1 MTIDDEWLVF
11 LDNKQDDTLKLN
23 VKQEPKN
30 TTSFEELEKMCS
42 NIYISTKTKILFLSK
57 TINIFEDFW
66 KIPIID
72 YNKQIEGITKKQI
85 KVSFENMCKFLSQ
98 LSSRHCCCEL
108 AVVPLQH
115 QHTCAH
121 LSCQRRS
128 TLISRA
134 SNSLPASK
142 SRKRS
147 SIFSSSCRLV
157 RLCS

>member
-23 VKQEPKN
+23 VKQEPQN
-30 TTSFEELEKMCS
+30 STSFEELEKSCS

-85 KVSFENMCKFLSQ
+85 K
-98 LSSRHCCCEL
+98 
-108 AVVPLQH
+108 
-115 QHTCAH
+115 
-121 LSCQRRS
+121 
-128 TLISRA
+128 
-134 SNSLPASK
+134 
-142 SRKRS
+142 
-147 SIFSSSCRLV
+147 
-157 RLCS
+157 